1 MNNASLE
8 TLKVAYAK
16 AQELGRTHVR
26 FNESGK
32 AAYFQVSTKNGAYS
46 LQEIQDRIIDLEC
59 PLGAVVFEDDEMPTR
74 EEFFGLGFGFVK
86 GDVLFNCDT
95 NENDILSS
103 DNVSYY
109 LNKGGC
115 QSHNYKI
122 KSLVPRKNMGVQPCG
137 GECLVTSYV
146 KGFINN
152 LFPTRKA
159 MDWSWSLGD
168 AYPIAHWI
176 PSKENFI
183 KPQPAKLP
191 ETQVMEQGFKIESL
205 QNDIKRLEALLADE
219 KANHERTKSAL
230 THKQDILDILQSTIN
245 LFQYK

>member
-1 MNNASLE
+1 MNNSSLK
-8 TLKVAYAK
+8 TLKAVYAK
-16 AQELGRTHVR
+16 AQEMGRTHVR
-26 FNESGK
+26 FNESGDW
-32 AAYFQVSTKNGAYS
+32 AAYYQNSAKNGAYS

-59 PLGAVVFEDDEMPTR
+59 PLEAVVFEDDEMPTDK
-74 EEFFGLGFGFVK
+74 EFGELGFKFAT
-86 GDVLFNCDT
+86 GDVV
-95 NENDILSS
+95 IRASS
-103 DNVSYY
+103 GFAYTVGYNPDKFDKNAKGSY
-109 LNKGGC
+109 LV
-115 QSHNYKI
+115 

-137 GECLVTSYV
+137 DDSLVNVHFDTLSTSTNEADCY
-146 KGFINN
+146 GWDFIGSDDI
-152 LFPTRKA
+152 T
-159 MDWSWSLGD
+159 
-168 AYPIAHWI
+168 HWI

-230 THKQDILDILQSTIN
+230 AHKQDILDILQSTIN